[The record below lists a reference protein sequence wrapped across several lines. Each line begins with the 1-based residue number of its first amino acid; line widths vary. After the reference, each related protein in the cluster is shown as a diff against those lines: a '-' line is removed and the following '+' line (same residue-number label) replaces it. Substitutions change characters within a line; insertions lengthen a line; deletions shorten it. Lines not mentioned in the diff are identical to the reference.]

1 MKKWYQDWIEVFK
14 SGKHTDSKGNTR
26 MWNDEDLDR
35 IIQNYDAQE
44 HEAPVVIGHPSVE
57 APAYGWVEALKR
69 ENGRLLVKLKKVVP
83 EFVQWVEKGLYRK
96 ISVAIGADG
105 TLRHVGFL
113 GAVPPAI
120 KGLKHAFAEDC
131 EFSSYENELSSPNA
145 ALKPTYTSEQTAEFS
160 ELLHNYNEL
169 LARHKRLEAKTFVEG
184 LCSAGKISAAYS
196 EFLVET
202 LCGLDGGLDGAYS
215 ESERNP
221 ADVMKEF
228 LASLA
233 PRCTFGEIA
242 KTDEVKSFSP
252 DEELGLKIA
261 GSL

>member
-1 MKKWYQDWIEVFK
+1 
-14 SGKHTDSKGNTR
+14 
-26 MWNDEDLDR
+26 
-35 IIQNYDAQE
+35 
-44 HEAPVVIGHPSVE
+44 
-57 APAYGWVEALKR
+57 
-69 ENGRLLVKLKKVVP
+69 
-83 EFVQWVEKGLYRK
+83 
-96 ISVAIGADG
+96 
-105 TLRHVGFL
+105 
-113 GAVPPAI
+113 
-120 KGLKHAFAEDC
+120 
-131 EFSSYENELSSPNA
+131 
-145 ALKPTYTSEQTAEFS
+145 
-160 ELLHNYNEL
+160 LHNYNEL
-169 LARHKRLEAKTFVEG
+169 YGTPHKSWAKTFVEG
-184 LCSAGKISAAYS
+184 CSAGKISAAYS

-228 LASLA
+228 RASLA